1 MTYSTPVIIFDH
13 SRYRLKVWYNKAPL
27 DVLAFTGQEALSQ
40 PFRYAI
46 EFTSSEK
53 GIEPAQML
61 MQQASFTLTSPEINP
76 GIRWMSIVPPEP
88 LRSVYG
94 VISGFKLLSTSR
106 DESRYE
112 VILEPRLALM
122 ARSHQYAIYQKL
134 SVPEIVE
141 KILRER
147 HGFRGQDF
155 LFSLTH
161 NYPRREQVMQYGEDD
176 LRFIQRLLAEVGIW
190 YKVTADDRLKI
201 DVVEFYDDQRDY
213 QFNVYLPARN
223 PSGMHGEEDAVVWGM
238 ETAYQVVEGKIT
250 TRNYDYHDARPYPG
264 LNTEADVTRG
274 DQTTYGEAYH
284 YRDDYRIPG
293 DRYAYQPET
302 ESGVFYARL
311 HHERY
316 LNQRIRLRGMT
327 TSATLVPG
335 QELKVKGDAPEAFRK
350 GAIITQITNSARR
363 DSSFEMAFTAIP
375 YSETVCFRP
384 ERVPKPV
391 MAGTIPARV
400 SSTKVNDIYGDIDK
414 DGLYRVSFDFDRA
427 EWTQGSES
435 LWVRLA
441 RPYAGEKYGFHWPLL
456 EGTEVAIAFEGGD
469 PDRPYI
475 AHALHDS
482 MHPDHV
488 NLYNYK
494 CNILRTPANN
504 KLRMG
509 DERGREH
516 IKLSTEYGGKSQLNL
531 GHLVDS
537 QRPHPDKRGEGFEL
551 RTDDWG
557 VIRAGKGLFIS
568 ADKQAKAG
576 GEVLAMEAA
585 LNQLQQ
591 AQTLTEALC
600 GAAEIAKAEL
610 ADLQQQ
616 KALLSETLAELKKSA
631 LLLSAPEGIAQ
642 TTAKSLQLAAGENI
656 IATSGRSTD
665 FSVLKKF
672 TVAAG
677 ERISLFAQK
686 LGIKLFASKGR
697 VEIEA
702 QGDEMGLAALKDITV
717 NSHEG
722 KVIISAKQEILLVS
736 GGGYIRIG
744 NGQVE
749 CGAPNHIIQRA
760 TVWQKFGGQSVSQM
774 VSQRETVDFSVT
786 PQVLWPF
793 DDMPVKDQHA
803 FLHNHD
809 DSQHSSITGAD
820 GKTAKQKK
828 LGVEAIKFYLK
839 EGKE

>member
-1 MTYSTPVIIFDH
+1 MTNPTPVIIFDH
-13 SRYRLKVWYNKAPL
+13 SRYRLKVWRNKAPL

-40 PFRYAI
+40 PFRYVI

-61 MQQASFTLTSPEINP
+61 MQQASFTLTSPAINP
-76 GIRWMSIVPPEP
+76 GIRWMPIVPPEP

-112 VILEPRLALM
+112 VTLEPRLALL

-155 LFSLTH
+155 LFSLAYS
-161 NYPRREQVMQYGEDD
+161 YPRREQVMQYGEDD

-223 PSGMHGEEDAVVWGM
+223 PSGMHGGEDAVVWGM
-238 ETAYQVVEGKIT
+238 ETAYQVVEGKIA

-274 DQTTYGEAYH
+274 DRTTYGEAYH

-400 SSTKVNDIYGDIDK
+400 SSTKVNDTYGDIDK
-414 DGLYRVSFDFDRA
+414 DGLYRVAFNFDR
-427 EWTQGSES
+427 EKWPQGGES

-441 RPYAGEKYGFHWPLL
+441 RPYAGETYGFHWPLL

-494 CNILRTPANN
+494 RNVLRTPANN
-504 KLRMG
+504 KLRMD

-557 VIRAGKGLFIS
+557 AIRAGKGLFIS
-568 ADKQAKAG
+568 ADKQARAG
-576 GEVLAMEAA
+576 GEVLEMAPAISLVKGAVNQVLEWGTVTKTHLNHQPDTESLKTYLQHVDQLKMAAM
-585 LNQLQQ
+585 
-591 AQTLTEALC
+591 
-600 GAAEIAKAEL
+600 
-610 ADLQQQ
+610 
-616 KALLSETLAELKKSA
+616 
-631 LLLSAPEGIAQ
+631 LLSAPEGVGIVSPQTVMVQSGQALYAQSAGDVHIAS
-642 TTAKSLQLAAGENI
+642 ANRIGMN
-656 IATSGRSTD
+656 ATQ
-665 FSVLKKF
+665 
-672 TVAAG
+672 A
-677 ERISLFAQK
+677 ISLLAQNEGMRLVSGK
-686 LGIKLFASKGR
+686 GPLTIESHGDSLGIT
-697 VEIEA
+697 
-702 QGDEMGLAALKDITV
+702 ALNDVTV
-717 NSHEG
+717 NSTQGHVQITAKNGLTLACGGAYIRLSPAGEIEIHG
-722 KVIISAKQEILLVS
+722 PGLLSLKGQHKMTSPAKQDFPLPDLPE
-736 GGGYIRIG
+736 
-744 NGQVE
+744 
-749 CGAPNHIIQRA
+749 
-760 TVWQKFGGQSVSQM
+760 SVCKTCLEKAQELA
-774 VSQRETVDFSVT
+774 QGF
-786 PQVLWPF
+786 VLR
-793 DDMPVKDQHA
+793 
-803 FLHNHD
+803 
-809 DSQHSSITGAD
+809 S
-820 GKTAKQKK
+820 
-828 LGVEAIKFYLK
+828 
-839 EGKE
+839 

>member
-1 MTYSTPVIIFDH
+1 MTNPTPVIIFDH
-13 SRYRLKVWYNKAPL
+13 SRYRLKVWHNKAPL

-46 EFTSSEK
+46 EFTSAEK

-61 MQQASFTLTSPEINP
+61 MRQAAFTLTSPEINP
-76 GIRWMSIVPPEP
+76 GIRGWPIEPPAP

-112 VILEPRLALM
+112 VTLEPRLALL

-141 KILRER
+141 KILRDR

-155 LFSLTH
+155 LFSLAYD
-161 NYPRREQVMQYGEDD
+161 YPRREQVMQYGEDD

-190 YKVTADDRLKI
+190 YKVTADDRLNI

-238 ETAYQVVEGKIT
+238 ETAYQVVEGKVA

-264 LNTEADVTRG
+264 LNTEADVARG
-274 DQTTYGEAYH
+274 DRTTYGEAYH

-414 DGLYRVSFDFDRA
+414 DGLYRVSFNFDR
-427 EWTQGSES
+427 EKWPQGGES

-475 AHALHDS
+475 AYSLHDS
-482 MHPDHV
+482 EHPDHV

-576 GEVLAMEAA
+576 GEVLAMETA

-656 IATSGRSTD
+656 IATSGKNAD
-665 FSVLKKF
+665 FSVLRKF

-702 QGDEMGLAALKDITV
+702 QSDAMGLAALKDITV

-760 TVWQKFGGQSVSQM
+760 TAWQKFGGESVSQ
-774 VSQRETVDFSVT
+774 TVQQWQTANYAVT
-786 PQVLWPF
+786 PKAVRAYKVSPLDRQNMQF
-793 DDMPVKDQHA
+793 HA
-803 FLHNHD
+803 EDGGVRALSTIQN
-809 DSQHSSITGAD
+809 
-820 GKTAKQKK
+820 GKTPLQKQV
-828 LGVEAIKFYLK
+828 GVEISQLKIKD
-839 EGKE
+839 EE

>member
-1 MTYSTPVIIFDH
+1 MTNSTPMIIFDH
-13 SRYRLKVWYNKAPL
+13 SRYKIKVRGNKAPL

-46 EFTSSEK
+46 EFTSAEK

-61 MQQASFTLTSPEINP
+61 MQHAAFTLTSPAINP
-76 GIRWMSIVPPEP
+76 GIRWMPIVPPAP

-112 VILEPRLALM
+112 VTLEPRLALL

-155 LFSLTH
+155 LFSLAYD
-161 NYPRREQVMQYGEDD
+161 YPRREQVMQYGEDD

-264 LNTEADVTRG
+264 LNTGADVAR
-274 DQTTYGEAYH
+274 DDRTTYGEAYH

-400 SSTKVNDIYGDIDK
+400 SSTKVNDTYGDIDEN
-414 DGLYRVSFDFDRA
+414 GLYRVSFDFDR
-427 EWTQGSES
+427 EKWPQGGES

-494 CNILRTPANN
+494 RNVLRTPANN
-504 KLRMG
+504 KLRMD

-557 VIRAGKGLFIS
+557 AIRAGKGLFIS
-568 ADKQAKAG
+568 ADKQARAG

-585 LNQLQQ
+585 LSQLNAASEQMQ
-591 AQTLTEALC
+591 TISTDAQTAN
-600 GAAEIAKAEL
+600 GSAADINAQL
-610 ADLQQQ
+610 
-616 KALLSETLAELKKSA
+616 ALLRQDIEQLKSA
-631 LLLSAPEGIAQ
+631 VVLMSAPQGISL
-642 TTAKSLQLAAGENI
+642 TSGKHLQLAATENL
-656 IATSGRSTD
+656 IAN
-665 FSVLKKF
+665 
-672 TVAAG
+672 AG
-677 ERISLFAQK
+677 KHADIGVVKNFFVGVGQAFSLFVRK
-686 LGIKLFASKGR
+686 LGIRLIANQGAISVQAQNGLMELLARNAINITSTEDEIHITAKKKITINAGGSYITLDPYKIEQGTSGDYLIKCVSFDRKGAAS
-697 VEIEA
+697 
-702 QGDEMGLAALKDITV
+702 
-717 NSHEG
+717 
-722 KVIISAKQEILLVS
+722 
-736 GGGYIRIG
+736 
-744 NGQVE
+744 
-749 CGAPNHIIQRA
+749 
-760 TVWQKFGGQSVSQM
+760 QKTES
-774 VSQRETVDFSVT
+774 TT
-786 PQVLWPF
+786 L
-793 DDMPVKDQHA
+793 PVKAEDPPKRWL
-803 FLHNHD
+803 F
-809 DSQHSSITGAD
+809 S
-820 GKTAKQKK
+820 
-828 LGVEAIKFYLK
+828 
-839 EGKE
+839 

>member
-1 MTYSTPVIIFDH
+1 MTNPTPMIIFDH

-46 EFTSSEK
+46 EFTSAEK

-61 MQQASFTLTSPEINP
+61 MQQASFTLTSPAINP
-76 GIRWMSIVPPEP
+76 GIRWMPIVPPEP

-112 VILEPRLALM
+112 VTLEPRLALM

-141 KILRER
+141 KVLRER

-223 PSGMHGEEDAVVWGM
+223 PSGMHGEEDAVVWDM
-238 ETAYQVVEGKIT
+238 ETAYQVVEGKIA

-264 LNTEADVTRG
+264 LNTEVDVTRG

-504 KLRMG
+504 KLRMS

-557 VIRAGKGLFIS
+557 AIRAGKGLFIS
-568 ADKQAKAG
+568 TDEQLKAQGKTLEMQEALSALAQANQQMQT
-576 GEVLAMEAA
+576 LSEAA
-585 LNQLQQ
+585 TQAASLAADVQTQLNYVRERVTQLQT
-591 AQTLTEALC
+591 AVL
-600 GAAEIAKAEL
+600 L
-610 ADLQQQ
+610 A
-616 KALLSETLAELKKSA
+616 SS
-631 LLLSAPEGIAQ
+631 P
-642 TTAKSLQLAAGENI
+642 AG
-656 IATSGRSTD
+656 
-665 FSVLKKF
+665 
-672 TVAAG
+672 
-677 ERISLFAQK
+677 ISLVSGEHMQMAAKENLMVNVGKHADIGVMKRLFIGVGEAFGLFVQK
-686 LGIKLFASKGR
+686 LGIKLIANQGK
-697 VEIEA
+697 VLVQA
-702 QGDEMGLAALKDITV
+702 QHDEMELMAQ
-717 NSHEG
+717 
-722 KVIISAKQEILLVS
+722 QEITLSSSDNNITITTPKTLTLNAGGTYLKMD
-736 GGGYIRIG
+736 GGGIEFGTPGGY
-744 NGQVE
+744 QVK
-749 CGAPNHIIQRA
+749 CQSYNVKQGGASID
-760 TVWQKFGGQSVSQM
+760 TKVS
-774 VSQRETVDFSVT
+774 
-786 PQVLWPF
+786 
-793 DDMPVKDQHA
+793 A
-803 FLHNHD
+803 FP
-809 DSQHSSITGAD
+809 
-820 GKTAKQKK
+820 KT
-828 LGVEAIKFYLK
+828 ELK
-839 EGKE
+839 ETTPDHTGSISG

>member
-1 MTYSTPVIIFDH
+1 MTNPTPMIIFDH
-13 SRYRLKVWYNKAPL
+13 SRYRLKVWGNKVPL

-40 PFRYAI
+40 PFHYAI
-46 EFTSSEK
+46 EFTSVEK

-61 MQQASFTLTSPEINP
+61 MQQAAFTLTSPEINP
-76 GIRWMSIVPPEP
+76 GIRGWPIEPPVP

-106 DESRYE
+106 DESCYE
-112 VILEPRLALM
+112 VTLEPRLALL
-122 ARSHQYAIYQKL
+122 ARSHQFAIYQKL

-155 LFSLTH
+155 LFSLAYS
-161 NYPRREQVMQYGEDD
+161 YPRREQVMQYGEDD

-238 ETAYQVVEGKIT
+238 ETAYQVVEGKVT

-274 DQTTYGEAYH
+274 DRTTYGEAYH
-284 YRDDYRIPG
+284 YRDHYRIPG

-363 DSSFEMAFTAIP
+363 DSSFEMTFTAIP

-384 ERVPKPV
+384 ELVSKPV

-414 DGLYRVSFDFDRA
+414 DGLYRVAFDFDR
-427 EWTQGSES
+427 EKWPQGEES

-441 RPYAGEKYGFHWPLL
+441 RPYAGETYGFHWPLL

-494 CNILRTPANN
+494 RNVLRTPANN
-504 KLRMG
+504 KLRMD

-557 VIRAGKGLFIS
+557 AIRAGKGLFIS
-568 ADKQAKAG
+568 ADKQTRAG
-576 GEVLAMEAA
+576 GEVLAMEEA
-585 LNQLQQ
+585 LSRLNTASEQMQAISTD
-591 AQTLTEALC
+591 AQTAN
-600 GAAEIAKAEL
+600 GSAADINAQL
-610 ADLQQQ
+610 
-616 KALLSETLAELKKSA
+616 ALLRQDIEQLKSA
-631 LLLSAPEGIAQ
+631 VVLMSAPQGISL
-642 TTAKSLQLAAGENI
+642 TSGKHLQLAATENF
-656 IATSGRSTD
+656 IAN
-665 FSVLKKF
+665 
-672 TVAAG
+672 AG
-677 ERISLFAQK
+677 KHADIGVVKNFFVGVGQAFSLFVRK
-686 LGIKLFASKGR
+686 LGIKLVANQGAVSVQAQNGLMELLARNAINITSTEDEIHITAKKKITINAGGSYITLDPYKIEQGTAGDYLIKCTSFDRKGAAGQKT
-697 VEIEA
+697 E
-702 QGDEMGLAALKDITV
+702 LATL
-717 NSHEG
+717 
-722 KVIISAKQEILLVS
+722 
-736 GGGYIRIG
+736 
-744 NGQVE
+744 
-749 CGAPNHIIQRA
+749 
-760 TVWQKFGGQSVSQM
+760 
-774 VSQRETVDFSVT
+774 
-786 PQVLWPF
+786 
-793 DDMPVKDQHA
+793 PVKAEDPPERWL
-803 FLHNHD
+803 F
-809 DSQHSSITGAD
+809 S
-820 GKTAKQKK
+820 
-828 LGVEAIKFYLK
+828 
-839 EGKE
+839 

>member
-1 MTYSTPVIIFDH
+1 MTNPTPMIIFDH
-13 SRYRLKVWYNKAPL
+13 SRYKIKVWGNKAPL
-27 DVLAFTGQEALSQ
+27 DVLTFTGQEALSQ

-46 EFTSSEK
+46 EFTSAEK

-61 MQQASFTLTSPEINP
+61 MQKASFTLTSPEINP
-76 GIRWMSIVPPEP
+76 GIRWMPTVPPAP

-94 VISGFKLLSTSR
+94 VISGFKLLSASR

-112 VILEPRLALM
+112 VTLEPRLALL

-155 LFSLTH
+155 LFSLAYD
-161 NYPRREQVMQYGEDD
+161 YPRREQVMQYGEDD

-264 LNTEADVTRG
+264 LNTGADVAR
-274 DQTTYGEAYH
+274 DDRTTYGEAYH
-284 YRDDYRIPG
+284 YRDHYRIPG

-316 LNQRIRLRGMT
+316 LNQRIRLWGMT
-327 TSATLVPG
+327 TSATLAPG

-384 ERVPKPV
+384 ERIPKPV

-414 DGLYRVSFDFDRA
+414 DGLYRVSFDFDR
-427 EWTQGSES
+427 EKWPQGGES

-475 AHALHDS
+475 AYALHDS

-494 CNILRTPANN
+494 RNVLRTPANN
-504 KLRMG
+504 KLRMD

-537 QRPHPDKRGEGFEL
+537 QRPRPDKRGEGFEL

-557 VIRAGKGLFIS
+557 AIRAGKGLFIS
-568 ADKQAKAG
+568 ADKQARAG

-591 AQTLTEALC
+591 AQALTETLC
-600 GAAEIAKAEL
+600 GAAETAKAEL

-656 IATSGRSTD
+656 IATSGKNTD

-677 ERISLFAQK
+677 DRISLFAQK

-722 KVIISAKQEILLVS
+722 KVIISAKKEILLVS

-760 TVWQKFGGQSVSQM
+760 TAWQKFGGQSVSQ
-774 VSQRETVDFSVT
+774 SIQQWQTANYAVT
-786 PQVLWPF
+786 PKAVRAYKISPLARQNMQLHAEDGGVQALSTAQNGKSPLQKQV
-793 DDMPVKDQHA
+793 
-803 FLHNHD
+803 
-809 DSQHSSITGAD
+809 
-820 GKTAKQKK
+820 
-828 LGVEAIKFYLK
+828 GVEISQLKIKD
-839 EGKE
+839 EE